1 MFSNLNRFFLKTG
14 WIPLVCFL
22 LLNACDFKQP
32 AAFEL
37 YGAGEDTVI
46 YSLSREGV
54 SGHFSFSKPGKWD
67 YVFEKPLEFPRNSS
81 LELDYS
87 FSSAAGESLGESP
100 GESPRESPFQVVLEI
115 EGEGSW
121 ALPQDLVFLGDPER
135 PGRIRYALPVSA
147 SPVSGISIAAALRD
161 QEVSSGKPLNAETAF
176 ELKSLRIVPR
186 WYGFT
191 GEGELPRKLPG
202 DSGDEKVFS
211 VSPFVY
217 LDNSGAQSPPVFVID
232 VPPRFREGEPFE
244 LSAGESSRSAGVSG
258 DGLSRFTLEAGI
270 RRFEYA
276 GPVPFLYI
284 PPMALSP
291 EPYPLKFSAEK
302 APAVLT
308 LTVGAERT
316 FPAVPVPADPGIVLD
331 YPQELWRDPRYEVF
345 RWDAFPQILIFDT
358 ADYEVQNDLFRRL
371 AFFTEKAGFRGRLLS
386 DAEIAGLHGW
396 NAHDY
401 RGEDLAA
408 FFELARR
415 TGFPLLPEER
425 ELEEILLEA
434 GIILREGG
442 GRLVPGKGAL
452 ISLSR
457 ESPDYLRSQFMV
469 HEGFHGLF
477 FIDEDFREFSSRRW
491 ENLSPQAKR
500 FIRSYFDYQHY
511 DIGDAYLVVNEFMAH
526 CLQQSVSQAAR
537 YFGENLAGRLN
548 ASWRREVLPEKDENS
563 DVWPEIASAF
573 RAEAEAFSSYVNR
586 RWGFSAGRI
595 RRVTIR

>member
-1 MFSNLNRFFLKTG
+1 MFGNLNRFFLKAV

-22 LLNACDFKQP
+22 FLNGCNFKKP

-37 YGAGEDTVI
+37 YGAEGDTVI

-87 FSSAAGESLGESP
+87 FRSAGG
-100 GESPRESPFQVVLEI
+100 ESPFQVVLEI
-115 EGEGSW
+115 GGEGSW
-121 ALPQDLVFLGDPER
+121 ALPQDLIFLGDPER
-135 PGRIRYALPVSA
+135 PGRIRYALPVSD
-147 SPVSGISIAAALRD
+147 SPAAGFSIAAVLRS
-161 QEVSSGKPLNAETAF
+161 QEVSSGKPLNAETVL

-191 GEGELPRKLPG
+191 GEGEFSRKLPG
-202 DSGDEKVFS
+202 DSGDEKLFS
-211 VSPFVY
+211 VTPFVY
-217 LDNSGAQSPPVFVID
+217 LDDPGAGSSPVFVID
-232 VPPRFREGEPFE
+232 VPPRFRRGESFE
-244 LSAGESSRSAGVSG
+244 LSAGESSWSAGASG
-258 DGLSRFTLEAGI
+258 GISRFTLEAGT

-276 GPVPFLYI
+276 GPLPFLYI

-302 APAVLT
+302 PPAVLT
-308 LTVGAERT
+308 LTIGAERT
-316 FPAVPVPADPGIVLD
+316 FPAMPVPADPGIVLD

-358 ADYEVQNDLFRRL
+358 ADYEIQNTLFRRL

-408 FFELARR
+408 FFELARK

-442 GRLVPGKGAL
+442 GRLVPGEGAL
-452 ISLSR
+452 ISISR
-457 ESPDYLRSQFMV
+457 ESPDYLRSQFMI

-511 DIGDAYLVVNEFMAH
+511 DIGDAYLMVNEFMAH
-526 CLQQSVSQAAR
+526 CLQQSASQAPR
-537 YFGENLAGRLN
+537 YFGENLAGRLA
-548 ASWRREVLPEKDENS
+548 ASWRREVLPEKDEES
-563 DVWPEIASAF
+563 GTWPAIASAF
-573 RAEAEAFSSYVNR
+573 RTEAEAFSAYVNR
-586 RWGFSAGRI
+586 RWGFAAGRV
-595 RRVTIR
+595 RRITVR